1 MDSGQHAETRGS
13 GVLRSLLSIIIMIAF
28 VVLCVFALRMFVF
41 VPYEIPSGSM
51 EETIMTGD
59 MVFSE
64 KVTYYTRAPQR
75 GDIVTFDDPEVD
87 GRTLI
92 KRVIAVGGQTVDLVD
107 GKVVVDGVTLDEPYT
122 MGKESRPLSRT
133 ATGVTITYPYTVP
146 DGYVWVMG
154 DNRTSSQD
162 SRYFGAVPTSSITG
176 KAALVYWPFSHFG
189 LLS

>member
-1 MDSGQHAETRGS
+1 MDEGQHAEQRPSALRTFLSIVLMILAVAGLTV
-13 GVLRSLLSIIIMIAF
+13 VLRL
-28 VVLCVFALRMFVF
+28 FVF

-64 KVTYYTRAPQR
+64 KISYYLRPPAQ
-75 GDIVTFDDPEVD
+75 GDIVTFSDPEVA

-92 KRVIAVGGQTVDLVD
+92 KRVIATSGQVVDLINGSVYVD
-107 GKVVVDGVTLDEPYT
+107 GKKLDEPYT
-122 MGKESRPLSRT
+122 NGKRSFPLTRT
-133 ATGVTITYPYTVP
+133 ARNVEISFPYTVP
-146 DGYVWVMG
+146 EGCVWVMG

-176 KAALVYWPFSHFG
+176 RAALIYWPFENFG
-189 LLS
+189 LLE